1 MAGVAGASFLIAWVH
16 FNLFWLPILTA
27 GVYLGTE
34 ILIKIRR
41 KVRINWRR
49 IGAVSGAVLGGVVL
63 GWILRPE
70 PMNTLRLVYTQLVT
84 QTLVKQSGLP
94 ILFGAENW
102 PIEASVLLANFWGWG
117 VGWGAGII
125 LGAGF
130 VLKNWRKLDE
140 EKFEKIILM
149 TGMAILSILFFGI
162 TILMVRRAYNFWIL
176 FGVLMLGALT
186 GLEQKINR
194 KWVYAVGTGLVF
206 LILFSGLKTDV
217 SLKSYGYPPD
227 RLKEVGIWL
236 RDNSEEGEV
245 VFNIRWPDFSPLFF
259 WNQKN
264 YYIGGLDPIFQYA
277 DSKNLYWKFH
287 YLATDAVTEKTCGY
301 EACTAAMLE
310 DTDKVLRDE
319 FRVKF
324 IVIRKSQ
331 NPILSEYFS
340 GDKKYKK
347 ALEAGD
353 YLVFEI
359 GG

>member
-1 MAGVAGASFLIAWVH
+1 
-16 FNLFWLPILTA
+16 
-27 GVYLGTE
+27 
-34 ILIKIRR
+34 
-41 KVRINWRR
+41 
-49 IGAVSGAVLGGVVL
+49 
-63 GWILRPE
+63 
-70 PMNTLRLVYTQLVT
+70 
-84 QTLVKQSGLP
+84 
-94 ILFGAENW
+94 
-102 PIEASVLLANFWGWG
+102 
-117 VGWGAGII
+117 
-125 LGAGF
+125 
-130 VLKNWRKLDE
+130 
-140 EKFEKIILM
+140 
-149 TGMAILSILFFGI
+149 
-162 TILMVRRAYNFWIL
+162 
-176 FGVLMLGALT
+176 MLGALT